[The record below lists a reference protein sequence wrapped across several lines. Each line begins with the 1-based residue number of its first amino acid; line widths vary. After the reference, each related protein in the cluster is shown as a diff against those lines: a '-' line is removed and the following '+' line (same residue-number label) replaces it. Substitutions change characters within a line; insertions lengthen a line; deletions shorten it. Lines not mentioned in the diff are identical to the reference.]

1 MRGENKFLRIIQV
14 SVLLFSFFRPIRLQ
28 FGLKIRG
35 RGGGGRAVPCPV
47 PKIRLW
53 IFRLKLIFIFS
64 GPVQVSSGWF
74 LKYYSSF
81 SRFTD
86 LNPSESGQNSS
97 SLIVLFSTLKRSN
110 YRISLSEAIQCS
122 LPTSARS
129 RDGSLLKGGR
139 RSRPRPH
146 SSSLAVLLKLV
157 LAA

>member
-1 MRGENKFLRIIQV
+1 MRGENKFFRIIQV

-35 RGGGGRAVPCPV
+35 GGGGGRRAVPRPH

-53 IFRLKLIFIFS
+53 VFRLKSIFIFS
-64 GPVQVSSGWF
+64 GPVQVSSGRF

-81 SRFTD
+81 SGFTD

-110 YRISLSEAIQCS
+110 YRIYSINR
-122 LPTSARS
+122 PGR
-129 RDGSLLKGGR
+129 LLNFWTLRVG
-139 RSRPRPH
+139 
-146 SSSLAVLLKLV
+146 AY
-157 LAA
+157 